1 MIGRM
6 INITKSIEEMLQQ
19 YPINEWNSGSDF
31 FIAK

>member
-6 INITKSIEEMLQQ
+6 INMPTSMEEVLQQ
-19 YPINEWNSGSDF
+19 YPINEWNSDSDF